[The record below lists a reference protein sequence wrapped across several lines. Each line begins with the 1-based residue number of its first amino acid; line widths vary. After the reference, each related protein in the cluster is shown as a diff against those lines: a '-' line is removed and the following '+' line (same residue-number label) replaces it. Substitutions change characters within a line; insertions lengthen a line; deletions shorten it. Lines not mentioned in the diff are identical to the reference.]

1 MMKRIMKQMVVW
13 ALILILVGSL
23 AGCGGSEKK
32 PEGVLETFLSK
43 AAGDWYCC
51 GNLEDRKLTINADGT
66 FVIDY
71 DSETT
76 DEGNI
81 DYDEDMELLSFDGQE
96 QGYVCELLDDD
107 TLEFWGWH
115 YYRAEQSIEFGRIYG
130 DWYLD
135 GDTDLDYYAF
145 EDGKW
150 MLMGA
155 TDNGHETAGQGYVEY
170 RGTKEYPLQLFENY
184 SDSGEPV
191 VAFRIEGEDELIME
205 DGGTSYMRI
214 DADDDGSDDEE
225 IDETDETDES
235 DETDEEIDG
244 NNWVIADVEE
254 SASGLKFQYPYFAN
268 GDVTGGRLF
277 LGEEGGFLT
286 INPASEE
293 SYGQYSEDLDAG
305 TVTFTLDD
313 SGESFTAFVEDNGAV
328 LRSEEG
334 DLLICVA
341 AQFLPDKN
349 GEYPD
354 AYYNHPIP
362 PNSYYYQNGDHD
374 SGSLFFYDILGVA
387 TTSPDGDV
395 MGAYYSINGDVLQIG
410 WVDVF
415 DGFSLTIEDG
425 GKTLVAENGERFIL
439 DE

>member
-1 MMKRIMKQMVVW
+1 
-13 ALILILVGSL
+13 
-23 AGCGGSEKK
+23 
-32 PEGVLETFLSK
+32 
-43 AAGDWYCC
+43 
-51 GNLEDRKLTINADGT
+51 
-66 FVIDY
+66 
-71 DSETT
+71 
-76 DEGNI
+76 
-81 DYDEDMELLSFDGQE
+81 
-96 QGYVCELLDDD
+96 
-107 TLEFWGWH
+107 
-115 YYRAEQSIEFGRIYG
+115 
-130 DWYLD
+130 
-135 GDTDLDYYAF
+135 
-145 EDGKW
+145 
-150 MLMGA
+150 
-155 TDNGHETAGQGYVEY
+155 
-170 RGTKEYPLQLFENY
+170 
-184 SDSGEPV
+184 
-191 VAFRIEGEDELIME
+191 ME

-354 AYYNHPIP
+354 AYYNHRSLPTVIIIKMEITTA
-362 PNSYYYQNGDHD
+362 DHC
-374 SGSLFFYDILGVA
+374 SSMISWGWRLLPLTA
-387 TTSPDGDV
+387 T
-395 MGAYYSINGDVLQIG
+395 
-410 WVDVF
+410 
-415 DGFSLTIEDG
+415 
-425 GKTLVAENGERFIL
+425 
-439 DE
+439 